1 MTKEQFEQEML
12 KWVTYHKEKLEQTEL
27 MRAKLPGDVASASS
41 KLTYNPFLEFD
52 PKYFNI
58 RILSNLE
65 GLNMV
70 IYNHPELKV
79 HEINL
84 FIISNPKFKVL
95 NQMLK
100 YNGYLV
106 YELKEK
112 THSPIDIAISYAR
125 WEQLNDRYKHMPK
138 R

>member
-95 NQMLK
+95 NQMLN
-100 YNGYLV
+100 YNSYLV
-106 YELKEK
+106 HELKEK
-112 THSPIDIAISYAR
+112 IHSPIDIAISYAR

>member
-1 MTKEQFEQEML
+1 MTKEQFEAEML
-12 KWVTYHKEKLEQTEL
+12 KWVTFYKEKLEQTDL
-27 MRAKLPGDVASASS
+27 RCAKLPEGFVSKPS

-70 IYNHPELKV
+70 IYQHPELKP
-79 HEINL
+79 HEISL
-84 FIISNPKFKVL
+84 FIICNPKFKVL
-95 NQMLK
+95 NQML
-100 YNGYLV
+100 NHNSYLV
-106 YELKEK
+106 NELKEK
-112 THSPIDIAISYAR
+112 THSPMDIAISYAR
-125 WEQLNDRYKHMPK
+125 WEQLNARYKHLPK